1 MNRSTRRRQDAVS
14 SNSMSNG
21 DLEEQHNTMSSGNVD
36 QPSNVQGDRR
46 NIAILFLLY
55 LLQGIPMGLAA
66 AIPMLMQS
74 HGVSYKQQV
83 QFFSPSIFVF
93 ERSYS
98 RSHDFVIL
106 LFQAEFSLV
115 NWPFSLKLLW
125 APIVDSVYSSR
136 FGRRKSWLI
145 PAQLL
150 IGFFM
155 IFLGANVD
163 SWLGDVSC
171 KCNLFSIP
179 LVMENKLSLVICRL
193 AVIK

>member
-1 MNRSTRRRQDAVS
+1 MLSAMNRSTRRRQDAVS

-83 QFFSPSIFVF
+83 
-93 ERSYS
+93 
-98 RSHDFVIL
+98 
-106 LFQAEFSLV
+106 
-115 NWPFSLKLLW
+115 
-125 APIVDSVYSSR
+125 
-136 FGRRKSWLI
+136 
-145 PAQLL
+145 
-150 IGFFM
+150 
-155 IFLGANVD
+155 
-163 SWLGDVSC
+163 
-171 KCNLFSIP
+171 
-179 LVMENKLSLVICRL
+179 
-193 AVIK
+193 